1 MDGPTLKDRFTAVD
15 TLALVREIR
24 ALTKAR
30 VDKAFDLPGGGW
42 SLLLRIPNEG
52 RRELRL
58 FPGRYAALAEEAG
71 EHEED
76 LTPVAKELRRLL
88 SGAIVTGARDPRSE
102 RYLEVEFLRGG
113 ASRLVLGLEF
123 FGSGNLVVAEGGTI
137 AAVAKPR
144 AWAHRVVRVGAEYQ
158 RPPERTDP
166 WSMEAEQLAEELRRS
181 RSDLPS
187 TLAARLALG
196 GPVAEEILARARVT
210 ADRSPIEIAAALR
223 ASIAEL
229 QSEVADPPQ
238 GYVYERDHEVVDATP
253 YPSRRWAVD
262 PGVRETVLPRFSEA
276 ALRYF
281 PTLLPAGPAPA
292 RSPEEIERGNLER
305 QRERQI
311 GAVRALEESAHRLV
325 AQGQAILTHFEEV
338 ERQLARLR
346 SAPDP
351 PDTATISIDEQSIP
365 VLVARSPRAS
375 AQSLFDEAKRVQA
388 KLAGARAALAASEA
402 RLARPVPLARRPRA
416 AREAAEGGAGFWFE
430 RFRWFISSDRLV
442 VVAGRDAGSNDRVVR
457 RHLRDGDVYLHADL
471 HGASS
476 VVVKS
481 AGPGRGPI
489 PERTIEEAGRWAVA
503 FSKAWR
509 AGLASATAFWVSADQ
524 VSKTPATGEFVAR
537 GSWVVTGT
545 KHYLKDLPLELALG
559 TIRYEGREMWTVAPE
574 SAVRLLGT
582 ARFLLTPGDERER
595 AEREVEL
602 SRETG
607 VPRSRLQGLLP
618 AGGLAVRR
626 A

>member
-1 MDGPTLKDRFTAVD
+1 MDGPTLKDRFTALD

-24 ALTKAR
+24 ALTRAR

-42 SLLLRIPNEG
+42 SLVLRVPNEG
-52 RRELRL
+52 RWELRL
-58 FPGRYAALAEEAG
+58 FPGRYAALAREIG
-71 EHEED
+71 EHGED
-76 LTPVAKELRRLL
+76 LTPMAKDLRRLL
-88 SGAIVTGARDPRSE
+88 SGAIVTGARDPKSE
-102 RYLEVEFLRGG
+102 RYLELELLRGG
-113 ASRLVLGLEF
+113 ASQLVLGLEF

-137 AAVAKPR
+137 VAVAKPR
-144 AWAHRVVRVGAEYQ
+144 AWAHRVVRIGAEYQ

-166 WSMEAEQLAEELRRS
+166 WSMETEQLAEELRRS
-181 RSDLPS
+181 HSDLPS

-196 GPVAEEILARARVT
+196 GPAAEEILARAHVT
-210 ADRSPIEIAAALR
+210 TASSPVEIAGMLR
-223 ASIAEL
+223 TTISQL
-229 QSEVADPPQ
+229 RSEIADPPR
-238 GYVYERDHEVVDATP
+238 GYVYERDREVVDATP
-253 YPSRRWAVD
+253 YPSRRWTDD
-262 PGVRETVLPRFSEA
+262 PSVRETELPRFSDA

-281 PTLLPAGPAPA
+281 PALLPAGPALPK
-292 RSPEEIERGNLER
+292 SPEEIERGNLER

-311 GAVRALEESAHRLV
+311 EAVRSLEESARRLV

-338 ERQLARLR
+338 ERQLADIR
-346 SAPDP
+346 SRPDP
-351 PDTATISIDEQSIP
+351 PASASISLDGQTVS
-365 VLVARSPRAS
+365 VLVDQPPRAS
-375 AQSLFDEAKRVQA
+375 AQALFDEAKRAQA

-402 RLARPVPLARRPRA
+402 RLAHPVAPPRRARTSV
-416 AREAAEGGAGFWFE
+416 GGETHGPEFWFE
-430 RFRWFISSDRLV
+430 RFRWFVSSDRLI

-457 RHLRDGDVYLHADL
+457 RHLRDGDIYLHADL

-481 AGPGRGPI
+481 AGPGQGPI
-489 PERTIEEAGRWAVA
+489 PERTIDEAGRWAVA

-509 AGLASATAFWVSADQ
+509 AGLASATAFWVTADQ

-559 TIRYEGREMWTVAPE
+559 TLRYEGQERWTVAPE

-607 VPRSRLQGLLP
+607 VSRSRLQGLLP
-618 AGGLAVRR
+618 AGGLTFRR

>member
-1 MDGPTLKDRFTAVD
+1 MDGPTLKDRFTALD

-24 ALTKAR
+24 ALTRAR

-42 SLLLRIPNEG
+42 SLVLRVPNEG
-52 RRELRL
+52 RWELRL
-58 FPGRYAALAEEAG
+58 FPGRYAALAREIG
-71 EHEED
+71 EHGED
-76 LTPVAKELRRLL
+76 LTPMAKDLRRLL
-88 SGAIVTGARDPRSE
+88 SGAIVTGARDPKSE
-102 RYLEVEFLRGG
+102 RYLELELLRGG
-113 ASRLVLGLEF
+113 ASQLVLGLEF

-137 AAVAKPR
+137 VAVAKPR

-166 WSMEAEQLAEELRRS
+166 WSMGTEELAEELRRS
-181 RSDLPS
+181 HSDLPS

-196 GPVAEEILARARVT
+196 GPAAEEILARAHVT
-210 ADRSPIEIAAALR
+210 TASSPVEIAGMLR
-223 ASIAEL
+223 TAISQL
-229 QSEVADPPQ
+229 RSEIADPPR
-238 GYVYERDHEVVDATP
+238 GYVYERDREVIDATP
-253 YPSRRWAVD
+253 YPSRRWTDD
-262 PGVRETVLPRFSEA
+262 PSVRETELPRFSDA

-281 PTLLPAGPAPA
+281 PALLPAGPAPPK
-292 RSPEEIERGNLER
+292 SPEEIERGNLER

-311 GAVRALEESAHRLV
+311 EAVRSLEESARRLV

-338 ERQLARLR
+338 ERRLADIR
-346 SAPDP
+346 SGPDP
-351 PDTATISIDEQSIP
+351 PASAPISLDGQTVS
-365 VLVARSPRAS
+365 VLVAQPPRAS
-375 AQSLFDEAKRVQA
+375 AQALFDEAKRAQA

-402 RLARPVPLARRPRA
+402 RLAHPAAPSPRVRA
-416 AREAAEGGAGFWFE
+416 STGEETRGPEFWFE
-430 RFRWFISSDRLV
+430 RFRWFVSSDRLI
-442 VVAGRDAGSNDRVVR
+442 VVAGHDAGSNDRVVR
-457 RHLRDGDVYLHADL
+457 RHLRDGDIYLHADL

-481 AGPGRGPI
+481 AGPGQGPI
-489 PERTIEEAGRWAVA
+489 PERTIDEAGRWAVA

-509 AGLASATAFWVSADQ
+509 AGLASATAFWVTADQ

-559 TIRYEGREMWTVAPE
+559 TLRYEGQERWTVAPE

-607 VPRSRLQGLLP
+607 VSRSRLQGLLP
-618 AGGLAVRR
+618 AGGLTFRR